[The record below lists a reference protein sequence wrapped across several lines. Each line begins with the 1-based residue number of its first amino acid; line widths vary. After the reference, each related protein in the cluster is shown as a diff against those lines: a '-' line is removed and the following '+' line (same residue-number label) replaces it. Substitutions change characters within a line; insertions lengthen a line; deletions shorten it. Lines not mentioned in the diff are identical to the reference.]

1 MYERDG
7 FLISIF
13 VMCERGSLCM
23 QRLRGV
29 TYAGESLVSTPVLAS
44 RSVRC
49 YVPLRREAERKRA
62 GHYIS
67 HP

>member
-1 MYERDG
+1 M
-7 FLISIF
+7 SIF

-49 YVPLRREAERKRA
+49 YVPLRREVERKRA
-62 GHYIS
+62 DTT
-67 HP
+67 

>member
-1 MYERDG
+1 M
-7 FLISIF
+7 SIF

-29 TYAGESLVSTPVLAS
+29 TYAGEGLVNAPVLAS
-44 RSVRC
+44 CSVRC

-62 GHYIS
+62 GTA
-67 HP
+67 